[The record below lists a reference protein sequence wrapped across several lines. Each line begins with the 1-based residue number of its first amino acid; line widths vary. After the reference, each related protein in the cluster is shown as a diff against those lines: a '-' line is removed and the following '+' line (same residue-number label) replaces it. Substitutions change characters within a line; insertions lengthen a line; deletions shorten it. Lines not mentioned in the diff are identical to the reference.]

1 MKKYIILL
9 TLSFCAATSCVDLLQ
24 KPQSSIT
31 PETIELN
38 EQLLESMANGLY
50 KSWWGENY
58 GFNCRFASLS
68 LAGDDMMTGDASKTR
83 NTLDDQMRVPVDNAD
98 VRVLWQ
104 EFYKTIF
111 TANNLIEQI
120 EENTTVGQSITDKY
134 LGEAH
139 FMRALM
145 YFYVVRLWGDAP
157 AITSSTAASDID
169 SDPSIPR
176 KSVSE
181 IYNRIIIPDA
191 LIAEELLPST
201 SRDSY
206 GQGPTKWAA
215 KTLLADVY
223 LNMAG
228 WPLHDASK
236 YAEAAEKARE
246 VVEDSPHSLMPKYK
260 DLWLKS
266 TAGDRTEHIF
276 ALRHSLT
283 YLPSQYAISYL
294 GVEENGWSDYVADPV
309 FFKSFPDDTRKAFCY
324 VTETVDKSGKN
335 IWWEDFATASPYIR
349 KYRNYG
355 GCAAW
360 GIEGDNTTRSSLSEG
375 LTPIYRYADALLFC
389 AEATN
394 KANGGPNDLAYRCLN
409 LVRERAFGDKSH
421 ALGGL
426 SADEFDKAVF
436 DEFGWENVFEFKR
449 WFQLVRTER
458 VDECL
463 ARNPAV
469 GARVNVN
476 RENYLFPVPVRQAE
490 LRKWKNN
497 PGY

>member
-1 MKKYIILL
+1 MKKYLTFIL
-9 TLSFCAATSCVDLLQ
+9 SAFFATSCVDLLQ

-31 PETIELN
+31 PETIELS
-38 EQLLESMANGLY
+38 EQLLENMANGLY
-50 KSWWGENY
+50 KAWWGENY
-58 GFNCRFASLS
+58 GFNCRLASIS
-68 LAGDDMMTGDASKTR
+68 LAADDMMTGDASKPR

-120 EENTTVGQSITDKY
+120 ESNSTVSGDISDKY

-139 FMRALM
+139 FIRALM
-145 YFYVVRLWGDAP
+145 YFYVVRIWGAAP
-157 AITSSTAASDID
+157 AITSSTADMDID
-169 SDPSIPR
+169 SDTSIPR
-176 KSVSE
+176 KPVSD
-181 IYNRIIIPDA
+181 IYERIIIPDA
-191 LIAEELLPST
+191 QLAEQLLPSV

-206 GQGPTKWAA
+206 GQAPTKWAA
-215 KTLLADVY
+215 KMLLADVY

-228 WPLHDASK
+228 WPLHDVSR

-246 VVEDSPHSLMPKYK
+246 VVQESPHSLMPEYRS
-260 DLWLKS
+260 LWLKS
-266 TAGDRTEHIF
+266 SSGDRTEHIF
-276 ALRHSLT
+276 ALRHSMT

-309 FFKSFPDDTRKAFCY
+309 FFASFPDDTRKAFCF
-324 VTETVDKSGKN
+324 VTETTDKSGKKLR
-335 IWWEDFATASPYIR
+335 WENFATASPYIR

-355 GCAAW
+355 GCSSW
-360 GIEGDNTTRSSLSEG
+360 GIEGDNSSRSSLSEG
-375 LTPIYRYADALLFC
+375 LTPVYRYADALLFY
-389 AEATN
+389 AEAAN
-394 KANGGPNDLAYRCLN
+394 KANGGPDQLAYDCIN
-409 LVRERAFGDKSH
+409 LVRKRAFGDDSH
-421 ALGGL
+421 ALSGL
-426 SADEFDKAVF
+426 SPDDFDKAVF

-458 VDECL
+458 VDEQL
-463 ARNPAV
+463 SKNPAV

-490 LRKWKNN
+490 LRKWTNN

>member
-1 MKKYIILL
+1 ML
-9 TLSFCAATSCVDLLQ
+9 TSCVELLQ

-50 KSWWGENY
+50 KAWWGENY
-58 GFNCRFASLS
+58 GFNCRLASLA
-68 LAGDDMMTGDASKTR
+68 LAGDDMMTGDVSKTR

-98 VRVLWQ
+98 IRVLWQ

-120 EENTTVGQSITDKY
+120 EGNTAVSTDISDKY

-157 AITSSTAASDID
+157 AITSSTADTDID
-169 SDPSIPR
+169 SDASIPR

-181 IYNRIIIPDA
+181 IYNRIILPDA
-191 LIAEELLPST
+191 LKAEELLPAE

-215 KTLLADVY
+215 KMLLADVY

-228 WPLHDASK
+228 WPLNEKGRYADA
-236 YAEAAEKARE
+236 AAKAKE
-246 VVEDSPHSLMPKYK
+246 VVQESPHSLLPDYRN
-260 DLWLKS
+260 LWLKS
-266 TAGDRTEHIF
+266 TSGDRTEHIF
-276 ALRHSLT
+276 ALRHSMT

-309 FFKSFPDDTRKAFCY
+309 FYKNFPNDTRKEFCF
-324 VTETVDKSGKN
+324 VTETVDKSGKT
-335 IWWEDFATASPYIR
+335 IFWEDFATASPYIR

-355 GCAAW
+355 GCSNW
-360 GIEGDNTTRSSLSEG
+360 GIEGDKTSRSSLSEG
-375 LTPIYRYADALLFC
+375 LTPIYRYADALLFY
-389 AEATN
+389 AEASN
-394 KANGGPNDLAYRCLN
+394 KANGSPDALAYECIN
-409 LVRERAFGDKSH
+409 KVRERAFGDREH
-421 ALGGL
+421 ALSGL
-426 SADEFDKAVF
+426 SSEEFDKAVF

-449 WFQLVRTER
+449 WFQLVRTEK

-463 ARNPAV
+463 AKNPEV

-476 RENYLFPVPVRQAE
+476 RENYLFPLPVRQVE

-497 PGY
+497 AGY